1 MADLSTELV
10 EIIDK
15 MKANGWGSNDIM
27 SFVKTVLTNREDD
40 QTEEQNEYRNYGKAW
55 FDDHR

>member
-27 SFVKTVLTNREDD
+27 SFVKTVLTNLILHIKLCKMR
-40 QTEEQNEYRNYGKAW
+40 Y
-55 FDDHR
+55 